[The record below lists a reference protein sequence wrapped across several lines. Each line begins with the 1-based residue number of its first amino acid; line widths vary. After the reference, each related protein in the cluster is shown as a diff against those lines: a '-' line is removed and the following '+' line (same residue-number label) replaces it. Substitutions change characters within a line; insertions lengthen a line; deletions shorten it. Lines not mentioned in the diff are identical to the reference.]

1 MDIRLN
7 RLAKILVNYSAAVK
21 PGEYV
26 VVEAEDAALPF
37 IREVAKEV
45 ILAGGFVETHVN
57 DPQLNEFFIKHAD
70 EKQMAFVNPIRKLI
84 SDLADVSL
92 TAWGTNNTRT
102 MTNVDPQRIKSR
114 VKATSEI
121 QMTFMQRMG
130 SGALR
135 WCGTQFPTHADAQEA
150 GMSLSEY
157 EDFVY
162 GAGLLYFENPVAEW
176 NRISAEQEKWVQYL
190 DGKSELHVVSKG
202 TDIRVGISGRKWINC
217 DGHVNFPDGEIFTS
231 PVDDA
236 INGIIT
242 FSFPGIYMGRE
253 IEGICLD
260 VKNGIV
266 VNATA
271 EKGEELLNALLK
283 TDEGASRFGEV
294 AIGTNYGIKQI
305 TRNMLFDEKMGG
317 TVHMAIGAAM
327 PDAGGVNV
335 SAIHWDMLCDM
346 RTGGTITADGEL
358 FYKDGKFLE
367 NVLK

>member
-26 VVEAEDAALPF
+26 VVEAEDSALPF

-45 ILAGGFVETHVN
+45 ILAGGFVETHVK
-57 DPQLNEFFIKHAD
+57 DPQLNEFYIKHAD
-70 EKQMAFVNPIRKLI
+70 EKQMAFVNPISKLI
-84 SDLADVSL
+84 SDFADVVL

-121 QMTFMQRMG
+121 QMKFMQRMG

-162 GAGLLYFENPVAEW
+162 GAGLLDFENPVAEW
-176 NRISAEQEKWVQYL
+176 NRISSEQEKWVQYL
-190 DGKSELHVVSKG
+190 DGKSELHIVSKG

-294 AIGTNYGIKQI
+294 AIGTNYEIKQL